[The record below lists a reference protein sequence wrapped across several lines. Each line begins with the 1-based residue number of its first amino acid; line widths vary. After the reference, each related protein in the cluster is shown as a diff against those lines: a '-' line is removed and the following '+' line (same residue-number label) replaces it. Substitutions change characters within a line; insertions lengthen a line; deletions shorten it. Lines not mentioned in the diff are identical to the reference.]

1 MSDYVSLCQF
11 MSVYVSLC
19 KIMSLDNIFVKWHV
33 KVIKINNNIEVN
45 SFSIFRVNLQF
56 SVRAQKYTLLLG
68 YKKNIISDF
77 GIE

>member
-1 MSDYVSLCQF
+1 MKTGYDFGSLKVSRQTEQVTCLVRF
-11 MSVYVSLC
+11 L
-19 KIMSLDNIFVKWHV
+19 KK
-33 KVIKINNNIEVN
+33 E
-45 SFSIFRVNLQF
+45 IFRVNLQF